1 VTDQS
6 IMHGGLVKR
15 ERNILVEQSTSSSNT
30 TTWHAISSRQLL
42 DILATDLHEGLKVEQ
57 VVERRERYG
66 PNRLAESPSV
76 PSWTRFAGQFAELFV
91 WILIA
96 AAIIAGVLGEWLDTS
111 AIIAIVLMN
120 GILGFLQEE
129 KAHRELTAL
138 RRRSAYSAK
147 VVRDGKQA
155 IVAAD
160 ELVPGDLIQLEAGDH
175 IPADSRLI
183 ESFSF
188 GVQESALTGES
199 VPIHKDA
206 ESILAA
212 KTNLAD
218 RRNMVYLGTV
228 AVSGRASAI
237 IAATGMQTELGR
249 IAGLIERQPQEATP
263 LQKRLSELGRKLLVV
278 CLIIVAIIF
287 AMQVARG
294 GDVIDVFLSSV
305 SLAVAAIPEGLPAVV
320 TLVLAVGLRR
330 MIRRSALIRKLPS
343 VETLGCVTVI
353 CSDKT
358 GTLTRNEMTVEQV
371 ITADASFVVT
381 GAGYTPWGDFVLNE
395 QPIRPEFHTDLVAA
409 LKAGVFCNRAR
420 LIPDKDGKS
429 WQVLGDPTE
438 GALLVAA
445 RKAGIQSELP
455 GRIVHEIPFDAE
467 RKLMS
472 VIISAENGHA
482 VMYVKGAPE
491 VILERCTHERVG
503 GTTRPLDEQRRKQL
517 LGQNSAMA
525 ADALRVLA
533 LASKIVSGPVTAEAE
548 SDLEFLGLAAMKD
561 PPREEARE
569 AVRRCQ
575 LAGIRPVMIT
585 GDHPA
590 TALAIARE
598 LEICGTDDVV
608 VSGSDLDTLSDE
620 QLRDCVEK
628 VRVFARVTAEHKLRI
643 VSALRAHGHV
653 VAMTGDGINDAAAV
667 KMADIGIAMGIT
679 GTDVTKEAADMVLV
693 DDNFASIVNAVEEGR
708 AIFQNIQKV
717 VHYLLSTNAGEVL
730 LLFFAALVGWPLP
743 LTAIQILWIN
753 LVTDGLPAL
762 ALGMESPEPDIM
774 RRSPRAADTSVITLR
789 RARLILFHGVLV
801 AMAGIAAFLLIGSN
815 PHQSLDQVRA
825 ATFCTVAFAQLFF
838 SIGCRSLTRTMPE
851 LGLFSN
857 RYLLVSIIASL
868 LLQVG
873 TVTVPGVRRAFGV
886 DELPDWNW
894 LLVVALAIAPV
905 TIVEVT
911 KLARAWIITQTDNCY
926 GRMATSHTDESSQS
940 SLAT

>member
-1 VTDQS
+1 
-6 IMHGGLVKR
+6 MHVGIAHQEVSSL
-15 ERNILVEQSTSSSNT
+15 LEQTSRPADT
-30 TTWHAISSRQLL
+30 AAWHATSN
-42 DILATDLHEGLKVEQ
+42 DVLADKLAMHAHNGLNQKQ
-57 VVERRERYG
+57 VVERRAHYG
-66 PNRLAESPSV
+66 PNRLAESLQV
-76 PSWTRFAGQFAELFV
+76 PSWKRFVGQFTELIV
-91 WILIA
+91 LILIV
-96 AAIIAGVLGEWLDTS
+96 AAIIAGILGEWLDAS
-111 AIIAIVLMN
+111 AILAIVFMN

-129 KAHRELTAL
+129 RAQRELTAL
-138 RRRSAYSAK
+138 RRRSAYSAT
-147 VVRDGKQA
+147 VVRDGKQVV
-155 IVAAD
+155 VAAE

-175 IPADSRLI
+175 IPADARLM
-183 ESFSF
+183 ETFSF

-199 VPIHKDA
+199 VPTHKNA
-206 ESILAA
+206 VSILPE

-218 RRNMVYLGTV
+218 RHNMAYLGTV

-237 IAATGMQTELGR
+237 VVATGMQTELGR
-249 IAGLIERQPQEATP
+249 IAGLIERQPQESTP
-263 LQKRLSELGRKLLVV
+263 LQKRLTELGRKLLVM
-278 CLIIVAIIF
+278 CLVIVAIIF
-287 AMQVARG
+287 GLQVARG
-294 GDVIDVFLSSV
+294 GDVAEVFFSAV

-330 MIRRSALIRKLPS
+330 MIRRNALIRKLPS

-358 GTLTRNEMTVEQV
+358 GTLTRNEMTVERV
-371 ITADASFVVT
+371 ITADTFFIVT

-395 QPIRPEFHTDLVAA
+395 KLIRPEYQLDLIDA
-409 LKAGVFCNRAR
+409 LKAGVYCNRAR
-420 LIPDKDGKS
+420 LTTDDGGKS

-455 GRIVHEIPFDAE
+455 GRIAHEIPFDAE

-472 VIISAENGHA
+472 VMVSAENGHT

-491 VILERCTHERVG
+491 VVLARCTHERVG
-503 GTTRPLDEQRRKQL
+503 GTTRPLDEQRRKEL
-517 LGQNSAMA
+517 LSQNSTMA
-525 ADALRVLA
+525 AEALRVLA
-533 LASKIVSGPVTAEAE
+533 LALKTVSPPLSAEAE
-548 SDLEFLGLAAMKD
+548 AELEFLGLVGMKD
-561 PPREEARE
+561 PPREEVRE
-569 AVRRCQ
+569 AVRRCV

-598 LEICGTDDVV
+598 LEICGADDTV
-608 VSGSDLDTLSDE
+608 VSGNDLDRLSDE
-620 QLRDCVEK
+620 QLQGCVENI
-628 VRVFARVTAEHKLRI
+628 RVFARVTAEHKLRI
-643 VSALRAHGHV
+643 VSALRSHGHV

-762 ALGMESPEPDIM
+762 ALGMEPPESDIM
-774 RRSPRAADTSVITLR
+774 RRSPRAADTPVITLG
-789 RARLILFHGVLV
+789 RARQILLHGMLV
-801 AMAGIAAFLLIGSN
+801 TMAGIAAFLVIGSD

-825 ATFCTVAFAQLFF
+825 ATFCTVACAQLFF
-838 SIGCRSLTRTMPE
+838 SIGCRSLNRTMPE

-857 RYLLVSIIASL
+857 RYLLVAIIASL

-873 TVTVPGVRRAFGV
+873 TVTIPGVRRAFGV

-894 LLVVALAIAPV
+894 LLILLLAITPV

-911 KLARAWIITQTDNCY
+911 KLARAWFTVQSQKHD
-926 GRMATSHTDESSQS
+926 GRIARSHTDESSRT